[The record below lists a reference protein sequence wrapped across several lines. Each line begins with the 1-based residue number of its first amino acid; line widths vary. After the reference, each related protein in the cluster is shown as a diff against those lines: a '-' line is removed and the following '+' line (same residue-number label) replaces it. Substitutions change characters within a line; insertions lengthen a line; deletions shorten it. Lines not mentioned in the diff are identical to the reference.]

1 MGMISTPARRLAM
14 TVATLL
20 VAVGGTSSYGQQ
32 FPTRPISIIWPY
44 SSGSTTDTF
53 LRLTAA
59 EAAKTLGQAVTIESR
74 SGAIGRLG
82 LNALPSAPK
91 DGHFLV
97 GVSTGELVTHG
108 LADAAL
114 RLEPRKDYVPVIGLF
129 NNYLMLIAHPS
140 LPARDLKGL
149 IAYAKANPGKLN
161 FSSGATG
168 GPAHLTLEFLKMQTG
183 VDIVYVA
190 YRGSV
195 QSTTALATGE
205 VQLNVSDSNSAK
217 SLIDTGKAIGIAA
230 VSPERMRTLP
240 NLPTMAEGGLPGFS
254 TETFIGFIAPAGTP
268 SAVIATLNSAFAGAI
283 RSPAVAARVEAAGY
297 VVTGNTPDQFYGQIK
312 AAEDSLGPVV
322 RKMKLKFE

>member
-1 MGMISTPARRLAM
+1 MFRIPLLARRIAMLA
-14 TVATLL
+14 APILL
-20 VAVGGTSSYGQQ
+20 AGANTGSFGQE

-53 LRLTAA
+53 LRLVAA
-59 EAAKTLGQAVTIESR
+59 QASKTLGQAVTIESR
-74 SGAIGRLG
+74 SGALGRLG

-129 NNYLMLIAHPS
+129 NNYLLLIANPS
-140 LPARDLKGL
+140 LPVRDLKGL

-190 YRGSV
+190 YRGSL
-195 QSTTALATGE
+195 QSTMAVASGE
-205 VQLNVSDSNSAK
+205 VQLNASDSNSAK
-217 SLIDTGKAIGIAA
+217 SLIDSGKAVGIASI
-230 VSPERMRTLP
+230 SPERMKTLP
-240 NLPTMAEGGLPGFS
+240 SLPTMAEGGVPGFS
-254 TETFIGFIAPAGTP
+254 SETFIGFIAPAGTP
-268 SAVIATLNSAFAGAI
+268 SAVVATLNSAFSAAI
-283 RSPAVAARVEAAGY
+283 RNPAVAARVEAAGY
-297 VVTGNTPDQFYGQIK
+297 VVTGNTPDQFYNQIK
-312 AAEDSLGPVV
+312 GAEESLGPVV
-322 RKMKLKFE
+322 RKMGLKFD